1 MRTILVT
8 GADGF
13 IGQNLIRAF
22 SSCDFEVIAID
33 KKHGDISLK
42 DTWDRLPSS
51 DVLVHLAG
59 KSNVPASWE
68 APSVFIQTN
77 CLGTSYA
84 LEYCRKHRA
93 KLIFL
98 SSYMYGDAGSE
109 PITETVATL
118 SKNPY
123 ALTKQFSEQLCEIY
137 NHNFNLDVRILRPFN
152 VFGPGQNK
160 TFLIPKI
167 IFEALTSGKV
177 QVKDLEPR
185 RDYIYVDDITA
196 AIIKLIDY
204 SGSSRIFNIG
214 TGYSHSV
221 MDVIKAVQDILGK
234 KIDVINDNERR
245 PGEIMDSV
253 ANIELARR
261 EIGWVPKYTFR
272 QGLSQMIE
280 RL

>member
-1 MRTILVT
+1 MT

-22 SSCDFEVIAID
+22 SACDFEVRAID
-33 KKHGDISLK
+33 KKYGDISLK
-42 DTWDRLPSS
+42 ETWDQLPPS

-68 APSVFIQTN
+68 SPSVFVQTN

-84 LEYCRKHRA
+84 LEYCRRHRA

-98 SSYMYGDAGSE
+98 SSYMYGDAGSQ
-109 PITETVATL
+109 PITESAAIY

-137 NHNFNLDVRILRPFN
+137 NDNFNLDIRILRPFN

-160 TFLIPKI
+160 NFLIPKI
-167 IFEALTSGKV
+167 IFDAITYGKV

-185 RDYIYVDDITA
+185 RDYIYVDDITS

-204 SGSSRIFNIG
+204 AGSFRIFNIG

-221 MDVIKAVQDILGK
+221 MDVIHKVQDILGK
-234 KIDVINDNERR
+234 KIIVINEGQRR
-245 PGEIMDSV
+245 PGEIMDTV

-261 EIGWVPKYTFR
+261 EIGWVPEYTLS
-272 QGLSQMIE
+272 QGLSHMIE